1 MVPVRFL
8 TAPAR
13 LERCL
18 ESLGVVLARDV
29 SPFAAWERR
38 LRRPIVALVAMLA
51 AALVLAVFVNPAVV
65 VACGALAGVIVVGY
79 GWPALTIRGL
89 SAELHVPVIRGV
101 EGEPLRATVAIRN
114 AWPWPVWGVWLEGD
128 LGDRRTVALARLP
141 ARSTSE
147 FAWDGAPQ
155 RRGEFPRGEVRIVTA
170 FPFGLTSASRPVRL
184 ERRVLVWPATVPLE
198 ALLGG
203 GILRTSDEHFSDHR
217 QGDAGDV
224 SGTRPFR
231 HGDALRKVHWPLS
244 SRTGE
249 LVSCERQ
256 APISAAVRVVVH
268 PDPDG
273 RDDGPTGTLESSLR
287 IAASVCRAYHAR
299 HARVECRLGG
309 DEHEIQPGRR
319 GLARF
324 FDALARYEP
333 APAPSRATRRG
344 RGGRDAGTLQ
354 IVITTPAGMGRLA
367 DHERGGPDHLL
378 IVVEPAGAEGA
389 AAPPAATPP
398 RVVRLRSGRSLLDD
412 FGGRWGRLCHA

>member
-1 MVPVRFL
+1 MVPERIR
-8 TAPAR
+8 ARPAR
-13 LERCL
+13 LERFL
-18 ESLGVVLARDV
+18 DSLGGVLARDV

-38 LRRPIVALVAMLA
+38 LRRPIVALLAMLA
-51 AALVLAVFVNPAVV
+51 VAAVLAVFVNPAVV

-89 SAELHVPVIRGV
+89 SAELRLPAIRGV
-101 EGEPLRATVAIRN
+101 EGEALRATVAIRN

-128 LGDRRTVALARLP
+128 LGERRTVALARLP

-147 FAWDGAPQ
+147 FTWDGAPQ

-170 FPFGLTSASRPVRL
+170 FPFGLTAASRPVRL
-184 ERRVLVWPATVPLE
+184 ERRVLVWPATVALE

-217 QGDAGDV
+217 QGDVGDV

-231 HGDALRKVHWPLS
+231 HGDALKKVHWPLS

-309 DEHEIQPGRR
+309 DEHEIQPGQR
-319 GLARF
+319 GLSRF

-333 APAPSRATRRG
+333 APARCPAARRG
-344 RGGRDAGTLQ
+344 RGGRDGGTLQ
-354 IVITTPAGMGRLA
+354 IVITTPGGMGRLS
-367 DHERGGPDHLL
+367 DQERSGPDRLL
-378 IVVEPAGAEGA
+378 IVVEPADAEDAAPA
-389 AAPPAATPP
+389 AAPP
-398 RVVRLRSGRSLLDD
+398 RVVRLRSGRCLLDE
-412 FGGRWGRLCHA
+412 FGGRWGRLCHV